1 MSIWN
6 DLTQR
11 HKLYASLALLFG
23 LLLGLVTITTMV
35 VLVAVSCGFVLS
47 LTGAGILLVKK
58 DPRENTK
65 FYITWRI
72 IAITCLIAG
81 LTCFLGAVIG
91 LYMHQQ
97 GVI

>member
-1 MSIWN
+1 MSMWN

-11 HKLYASLALLFG
+11 HKLYASLACLFG
-23 LLLGLVTITTMV
+23 LLLGLVTS
-35 VLVAVSCGFVLS
+35 VAMLLLIGLTCGFALS
-47 LTGAGILLVKK
+47 LTGAGILMVKK
-58 DPRENTK
+58 DPHENTK